1 MISERFTIAEIL
13 VLLIFSKVLFIADEN
28 IQLLRRVV
36 GGIVIT
42 YQIKSFHLVK
52 KFSRELRIGQD
63 QRQHLLYRAR

>member
-42 YQIKSFHLVK
+42 YQIKSCHLVK
-52 KFSRELRIGQD
+52 KFLR
-63 QRQHLLYRAR
+63 